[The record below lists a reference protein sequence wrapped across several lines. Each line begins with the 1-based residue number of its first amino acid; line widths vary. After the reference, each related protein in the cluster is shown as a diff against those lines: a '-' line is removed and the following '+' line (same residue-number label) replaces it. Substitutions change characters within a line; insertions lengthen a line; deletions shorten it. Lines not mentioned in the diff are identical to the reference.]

1 MSDYIV
7 RATAANSQ
15 IRAFAAVTTDMVE
28 TARQNHNTSPV
39 ATAALG
45 RLLTAG
51 AMMGSMMKNDTDM
64 LTLQVRGDGP
74 LGGITVT
81 ADSKGDVKGYVNHPD
96 VMLPPKNGKLDVGGA
111 VGIGLLQVIKDMGLK
126 EPYSGQTILVSSE
139 IAEDLTYY
147 FANSEQV
154 PSSVGLGVLMDKD
167 NTVACAGGFIIQMM
181 PFAEDATIS
190 QIEENLK
197 LVTSVTELLDKGYTP
212 EQLLE
217 ELLGNVGLEI
227 TDTMPTRFYCN
238 CSKERVEQAVASVGK
253 KDIQEMIND
262 GKPIEVKCHFCNTAY
277 HYSVEELKNILKRS
291 K

>member
-1 MSDYIV
+1 MKDYIV
-7 RATAANSQ
+7 RATAANGQ
-15 IRAFAAVTTDMVE
+15 VRAFAAITRETVE
-28 TARQNHNTSPV
+28 EARQHHGTSPV

-74 LGGITVT
+74 IGGITVT
-81 ADSKGDVKGYVNHPD
+81 ADSKGAVKGYVENPD

-154 PSSVGLGVLMDKD
+154 PSSVGLGVLMEKD
-167 NTVACAGGFIIQMM
+167 NTVKTAGGFIIQMM

-197 LVTSVTELLDKGYTP
+197 HVTSVTELLDKGYTP

-217 ELLGNVGLEI
+217 ELLGNVGL
-227 TDTMPTRFYCN
+227 DTMPTRFYCN

-253 KDIQEMIND
+253 KDIREMIND